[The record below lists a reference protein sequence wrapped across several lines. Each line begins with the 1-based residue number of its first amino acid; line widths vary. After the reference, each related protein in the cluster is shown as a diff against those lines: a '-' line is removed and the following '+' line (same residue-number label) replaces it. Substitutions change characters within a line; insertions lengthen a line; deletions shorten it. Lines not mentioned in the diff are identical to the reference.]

1 MLIRLGFAV
10 VALFAL
16 AACQPKP
23 DPSTSTSTST
33 ATTTTAA
40 AETAPAK
47 QVVVD
52 VYSDIVCPWCFIGTE
67 RLDAAIAA
75 SGVGDQVVLKHHP
88 FLLLGDVPDEG
99 IDVADMLRKKTGRDP
114 QEMFARVEG
123 VAKSSG
129 IELSLGD
136 QPRNYSTISSHILLK
151 HAAAKGTQR
160 ALEKDLFRAHFQQK
174 KNIADVAVLTDIATR
189 HGFSADEVARLV
201 ADTKERDEV
210 RSLSTLASQAGVRG
224 VPFFTFNGENPM
236 SGAQDEAV
244 FVSAIQRAV
253 AR

>member
-1 MLIRLGFAV
+1 MRIRRGLAL
-10 VALFAL
+10 VALFGL
-16 AACQPKP
+16 AACQPKAEA
-23 DPSTSTSTST
+23 PSTP
-33 ATTTTAA
+33 TTTTATEA
-40 AETAPAK
+40 APAK

-75 SGVGDQVVLKHHP
+75 SGVGDKVVVKHHP
-88 FLLLGDVPDEG
+88 YLLLGDVPDEG
-99 IDVADMLRKKTGRDP
+99 IDVADMLRQKTGRDP
-114 QEMFARVEG
+114 AEMFARVEG

-129 IELSLGD
+129 IELSLAD

-160 ALEKDLFRAHFQQK
+160 ALEQDLFRAHFQQK
-174 KNIADVAVLTDIATR
+174 LNVADVAVLTTIATK

-201 ADTKERDEV
+201 ADAKERDEV
-210 RSLSTLASQAGVRG
+210 RSLSALASQAGVRG

-244 FVSAIQRAV
+244 FVSALQQAAA